1 MSERDPDIDF
11 DFFDD
16 DPQARESGQ
25 TQRISRPRIMRGGGG
40 GGPRRPVRP
49 AAGLMPILRLVGLI
63 AIALAIVTG
72 LVLWAQGC
80 RENKKVEAYES
91 YMRTVSGIA
100 RASAQRGTELN
111 TLLTTPGKRV
121 PEIRTQLD
129 GLADRE
135 AQDVQ
140 RAETTDPPP
149 LLRDE
154 HRALIQA
161 LQFRVN
167 GLRGLADTFSSTAR
181 ARNPDAAGAVLA
193 GQAQRLVASDV
204 VWEDLFRALAVE
216 ELQRDG
222 ITGVNVPDSDFA
234 QNPDL
239 ASTRS
244 MVSILQRIQGATTG
258 GTPTGLHG
266 TAILSVRPLPDGQP
280 LQTGT
285 DNTIVASTDLGF
297 AVTVENGG
305 EHQEV
310 GIKVTLTI
318 QKTPEPIV
326 KTQTIDLIDSGE
338 QEVVTFTDLGEVPF
352 AQKTSLK
359 VDVQPV
365 PGEAR
370 TSNNSAS
377 YSVIFSLG

>member
-1 MSERDPDIDF
+1 MTERDPDIDF
-11 DFFDD
+11 DFFE
-16 DPQARESGQ
+16 DPQTRESGQ
-25 TQRISRPRIMRGGGG
+25 TQRVTRPRILRAG

-49 AAGLMPILRLVGLI
+49 AQGLMPILRLIGLI
-63 AIALAIVTG
+63 AFALAVVTV

-80 RENKKVEAYES
+80 REREKVETYEN
-91 YMRTVSGIA
+91 YMRTVSGIG

-111 TLLTTPGKRV
+111 TLLTTPGKRI
-121 PEIRTQLD
+121 PEIRTQLN

-140 RAETTDPPP
+140 RAETTEPPP

-167 GLRGLADTFSSTAR
+167 GLRGLADTFARTAG
-181 ARNPDAAGAVLA
+181 ARNPETAGALLA

-204 VWEDLFRALAVE
+204 VWEDLFRALAAD
-216 ELQRDG
+216 ELKREG
-222 ITGVNVPDSDFA
+222 IRGVNVPNSDFA

-239 ASTRS
+239 ASARS
-244 MVSILQRIQGATTG
+244 MNSILDRIRGATTG
-258 GTPTGLHG
+258 GTPTGVHG
-266 TAILSVRPLPDGQP
+266 TGILSVRPVPDGQP
-280 LQTGT
+280 LQPGT
-285 DNTIVASTDLGF
+285 DNTIVGSTDLGF

-318 QKTPEPIV
+318 QKSPEPIV

-365 PGEAR
+365 PGEKNAA
-370 TSNNSAS
+370 NNSAQ